1 MFRFIGRLLWV
12 VIAFVLSAIV
22 AAGLLATLGMERL
35 VQDIQADARLDGSE
49 LQGWLMMWDQAAL
62 VFGVF
67 SALTLVP
74 AVLLVVVGEVA
85 RIRSA
90 IYWVLGGGASLA
102 CIPYLTSL
110 LGSGDITLP
119 TQTLLQVLA
128 TSGFA
133 GGLAY
138 WALAGRKS

>member
-1 MFRFIGRLLWV
+1 MLL
-12 VIAFVLSAIV
+12 F
-22 AAGLLATLGMERL
+22 E
-35 VQDIQADARLDGSE
+35 
-49 LQGWLMMWDQAAL
+49 QAAL
-62 VFGVF
+62 VFGIF

-102 CIPYLTSL
+102 CVPFLTSL
-110 LGSGDITLP
+110 LAGEAVALP
-119 TQTLLQVLA
+119 TQTLLQILA

-138 WALAGRKS
+138 WALAGRSA